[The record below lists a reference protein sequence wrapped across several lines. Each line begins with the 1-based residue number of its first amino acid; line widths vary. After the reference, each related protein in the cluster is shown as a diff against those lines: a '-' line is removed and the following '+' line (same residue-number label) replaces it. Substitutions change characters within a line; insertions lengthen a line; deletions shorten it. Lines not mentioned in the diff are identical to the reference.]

1 VTDIINKVRR
11 GDDTRKRLTFFM
23 CMDRSDVPF
32 EVFSTAEALAAVF
45 HFADINASLTSLS
58 CFSFYCGIV
67 AGGRDAATATLFC
80 QIRNGNRGGRAY
92 PRSTTFRSK

>member
-11 GDDTRKRLTFFM
+11 GDDATKRLTFFM

-32 EVFSTAEALAAVF
+32 EMLSTAKALSAVLYF
-45 HFADINASLTSLS
+45 TDINASLTSLS

-67 AGGRDAATATLFC
+67 AGGGDAATATLFC
-80 QIRNGNRGGRAY
+80 QVRNGNRGGRAY
-92 PRSTTFRSK
+92 PRSTTLRSK